1 MVKGY
6 WLKVNV
12 ERKRIM
18 EKKQYIIPSME
29 IMDLRTMHA
38 MMDEPL
44 FGPAST
50 PKNPFSGAPKRHDS
64 VF

>member
-1 MVKGY
+1 M
-6 WLKVNV
+6 
-12 ERKRIM
+12 M
-18 EKKQYIIPSME
+18 KKKAYISPISE
-29 IMDLRTMHA
+29 IMNLRAMQA

-50 PKNPFSGAPKRHDS
+50 PKNPFTGAPRRQWTE